1 MYFNFRNQSKI
12 LYFFLLLFILFF
24 SIYIIVYFLLK
35 WLKKYKANLN
45 KTKQKEQILSE
56 ILKSDDKDKINL
68 ILKYLNISNTYEL
81 SKELNLDTKELDYIF
96 KSWKASVLSDLL
108 LKKVKWN

>member
-12 LYFFLLLFILFF
+12 LYFFLLLFVLFL

-68 ILKYLNISNTYEL
+68 ILKQINVSSTYEI
-81 SKELNLDTKELDYIF
+81 SQKLNLDIKEVEYIL
-96 KSWKASVLSDLL
+96 KTWNISVLSDLL